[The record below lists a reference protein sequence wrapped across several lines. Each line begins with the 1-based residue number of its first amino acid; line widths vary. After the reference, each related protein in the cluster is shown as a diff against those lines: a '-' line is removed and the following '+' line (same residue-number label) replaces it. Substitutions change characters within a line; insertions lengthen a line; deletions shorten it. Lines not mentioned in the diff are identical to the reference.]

1 MADESINVARE
12 NIEAFNAG
20 DWNRV
25 KSTLAPDS
33 VYDEVGTQRRIQGAD
48 QIIEAFKGWR
58 QAMPDVKGTV
68 TNALASGNTA
78 TLQITWEGTQ
88 TGPLAGPGLARP
100 KAWPP
105 ASGREASGPAAW
117 RATAHRA
124 ALSGAPPSRKHG
136 SHLPRVQEE
145 RPAAAQ
151 PG

>member
-88 TGPLAGPGLARP
+88 TGPLAGPGGTI
-100 KAWPP
+100 PP
-105 ASGREASGPAAW
+105 SGKRQV
-117 RATAHRA
+117 TRA
-124 ALSGAPPSRKHG
+124 AFIATVEQGRIKDAYQYFDMMTLLQQLGAAP
-136 SHLPRVQEE
+136 Q
-145 RPAAAQ
+145 
-151 PG
+151 